1 MMDFSRL
8 RPRAL
13 LAVLCA
19 PVLFATGGCQNAAT
33 SAPPPLDITPA
44 PPALPRLTRA
54 QYDNSIHDVLGAD
67 LVPPGMLEPDV
78 PYDDLYAVG
87 ASVAKV
93 SPRGIELYEDGA
105 RNLATQITSKPD
117 RLAALLPCAPTST
130 ADGICLDAFVNK
142 VGRKLWRRALSAD
155 ERSVIVANGLNAAN
169 ALGGFQQGVA
179 YALSGLLQSPRF
191 LYRPEVGEVDPA
203 HDGGR
208 RLTGFELASRL
219 SYFLWNGPPDDA
231 LLDAAQNGQL
241 QTADGLAAQ
250 IDRMMADAKVHRA
263 VRNFA
268 DEWLQLRD
276 LLDLNKDP
284 TVYTYFSS
292 DLGASAREETLSLV
306 EYLALDQ
313 DADLR
318 DLLLTRTTF
327 VDRRLAAI
335 YDIPAVSDKGVARI
349 ELPAGERV
357 GLLGQVS
364 FLAMRAHPVSSS
376 PTIRGK
382 YVRQMLLC
390 DHVPN
395 PPAGLNTA
403 LPETTTTAKTM
414 REKLAVHQSVPS
426 CANCHKF
433 IDPIGLGFEHFDG
446 IGRFRTV
453 ENGET
458 IDTTGALDDVP
469 FTDLATLANDVA
481 QSPKYPQ
488 CVAQKMYAYAVGRPV
503 TDGEAAQVAALGGA
517 FVDGGLRLKALMRAV
532 ATSEGFRRM
541 GPREDTIPGATP

>member
-1 MMDFSRL
+1 MLQIKTPRL
-8 RPRAL
+8 AAALAL
-13 LAVLCA
+13 LCS
-19 PVLFATGGCQNAAT
+19 FGCQTPAKSTAV
-33 SAPPPLDITPA
+33 PLAITPA

-54 QYDNSIHDVLGAD
+54 QYENSIHDVLGAD
-67 LVPPGMLEPDV
+67 LVPPATLEPDV
-78 PYDDLYAVG
+78 PYDDLYSVG
-87 ASVAKV
+87 ASVAKT

-105 RNLATQITSKPD
+105 RNLAAQVIAKPE
-117 RLAALLPCAPTST
+117 RLAALLPCTATST
-130 ADGICLDAFVNK
+130 TDGACLDAFVAK
-142 VGRKLWRRALSAD
+142 VGGKLWRRALTGD
-155 ERSVIVANGLNAAN
+155 ERAVLVATGLQAATK
-169 ALGGFQQGVA
+169 LGGFQYAVSYTLVA
-179 YALSGLLQSPRF
+179 MLQSPRF
-191 LYRPEVGEVDPA
+191 LYRPEVGEPDPE
-203 HDGGR
+203 HGGR
-208 RLTGFELASRL
+208 RLTAFELASRL

-231 LLDAAQNGQL
+231 LLAAAQ
-241 QTADGLAAQ
+241 DGSLNTEDGIGAQ

-284 TVYTYFSS
+284 NVYKHFSS

-313 DADLR
+313 DADFR
-318 DLLLTRTTF
+318 ELLLTRTTF

-335 YDIPAVSDKGVARI
+335 YDIPAVSDKGVAKV
-349 ELPAGERV
+349 EQPPGERI

-376 PTIRGK
+376 PTLRGK

-403 LPETTTTAKTM
+403 LPEPTTTAKTM
-414 REKLAVHQSVPS
+414 RERLTVHMSVPS
-426 CANCHKF
+426 CANCHRF

-446 IGRFRTV
+446 IGRFRTT

-458 IDTTGALDDVP
+458 IDTTGALDDAP
-469 FTDLATLANDVA
+469 FADLTSLANDVA
-481 QSPKYPQ
+481 QSPKYPA
-488 CVAQKMYAYAVGRPV
+488 CVAQKMFAYAVGRPV
-503 TDGEAAQVAALGGA
+503 TDGEQAQLDVLGAA
-517 FVDGGLRLKALMRAV
+517 FVDSGLRLKTLMRAV
-532 ATSEGFRRM
+532 ALSEGFRRI
-541 GPREDTIPGATP
+541 GARDDTVTGATP